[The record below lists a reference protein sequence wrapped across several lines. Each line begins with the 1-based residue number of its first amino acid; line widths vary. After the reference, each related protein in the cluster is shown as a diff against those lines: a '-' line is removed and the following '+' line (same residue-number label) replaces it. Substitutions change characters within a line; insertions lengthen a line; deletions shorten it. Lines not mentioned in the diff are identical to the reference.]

1 MQHMYVYD
9 CICNY
14 IHMLYIYIS
23 YIYIY
28 VIIDVYILLY
38 NDLICVGKTSPFLLI
53 DSPQIL
59 FGQYLHV
66 VLAQRQ
72 IINKKQVAEKNNSE

>member
-1 MQHMYVYD
+1 MYIFY
-9 CICNY
+9 Y
-14 IHMLYIYIS
+14 IMIS
-23 YIYIY
+23 F
-28 VIIDVYILLY
+28 
-38 NDLICVGKTSPFLLI
+38 VGKTSPFLLI

-72 IINKKQVAEKNNSE
+72 IINKKTSC

>member
-1 MQHMYVYD
+1 MYMIVYVIIY
-9 CICNY
+9 IC
-14 IHMLYIYIS
+14 YIYI
-23 YIYIY
+23 YHIYIY

>member
-1 MQHMYVYD
+1 MYMIVYVIIY
-9 CICNY
+9 ICY
-14 IHMLYIYIS
+14 IDIYIYII